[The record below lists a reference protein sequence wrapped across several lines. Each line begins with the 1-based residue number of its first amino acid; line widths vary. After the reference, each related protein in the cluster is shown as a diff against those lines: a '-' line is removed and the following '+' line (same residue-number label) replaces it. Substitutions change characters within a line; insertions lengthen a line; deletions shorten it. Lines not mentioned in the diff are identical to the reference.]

1 MIDNNTMNTIKAYKA
16 LSVVANV
23 EQGEMIKRLI
33 KENEELKKQKALMF
47 KFQQAEVKILVDR
60 LKEEEIYRCR
70 CCDEMHDCCEWKEDP
85 FDESGELPTG
95 WFCEQCSENID
106 MVMSEQTSF
115 GWVQPE

>member
-47 KFQQAEVKILVDR
+47 KFQQAEVKILVVVM
-60 LKEEEIYRCR
+60 RCMIVVNGR
-70 CCDEMHDCCEWKEDP
+70 KIHLMKVVIFPLVGFAKLAPKILIW
-85 FDESGELPTG
+85 L
-95 WFCEQCSENID
+95 
-106 MVMSEQTSF
+106 
-115 GWVQPE
+115 